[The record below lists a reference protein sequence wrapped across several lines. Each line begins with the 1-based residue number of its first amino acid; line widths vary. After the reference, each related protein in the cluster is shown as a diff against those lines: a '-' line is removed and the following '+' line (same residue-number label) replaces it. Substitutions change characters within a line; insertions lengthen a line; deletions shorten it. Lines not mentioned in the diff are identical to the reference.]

1 MHAER
6 EKWPL
11 EAVRVRLGYETNG
24 SHGPTSR
31 KAALTGALTD
41 ALDDARRARHAR
53 HARLLDVRDHTPITL
68 ALRAGVAIDS
78 TEDRV

>member
-31 KAALTGALTD
+31 KAALTGALDD
-41 ALDDARRARHAR
+41 ALDDARRAGR
-53 HARLLDVRDHTPITL
+53 ARLLDVRDHTPVTL
-68 ALRAGVAIDS
+68 ALRAGVAIDT

>member
-41 ALDDARRARHAR
+41 ALDDAR
-53 HARLLDVRDHTPITL
+53 HARLLDVRDHTPVTL

>member
-11 EAVRVRLGYETNG
+11 EAVRARLGYETNG

-31 KAALTGALTD
+31 KAALTGALDD
-41 ALDDARRARHAR
+41 ALDDARR
-53 HARLLDVRDHTPITL
+53 ARLLDVRDHTPVTL
-68 ALRAGVAIDS
+68 ALRAGVAIDT

>member
-6 EKWPL
+6 KKWPL

-53 HARLLDVRDHTPITL
+53 LLDVRDHTPITL

>member
-6 EKWPL
+6 EKWPP

-24 SHGPTSR
+24 SRGPTSR
-31 KAALTGALTD
+31 KVALTGAP
-41 ALDDARRARHAR
+41 ADARR
-53 HARLLDVRDHTPITL
+53 ARLLDVRDHTPVTL
-68 ALRAGVAIDS
+68 ALRAGVAIDT

>member
-31 KAALTGALTD
+31 KAALTGALAD
-41 ALDDARRARHAR
+41 ALDDARR
-53 HARLLDVRDHTPITL
+53 ARLLDVRDHTPVTL
-68 ALRAGVAIDS
+68 ALRAGVAIDT